1 MLVCGLLVSFRRI
14 ASTLPISS
22 VVVSDVERMA
32 QWRSAWCD
40 DVDDDATLQAFHV
53 IGDTRGGSSGGRKGG
68 KGGGGGRGGS
78 GGKGGR
84 GKRGQSC
91 RFKEI
96 EANLRELQPMTLED
110 RQTLR
115 PPPRLAQFAQKE
127 PDAARLLENI
137 HEDERLWFTLI
148 RHVDRAEETRLLASF
163 GASPYEKPADLNI

>member
-1 MLVCGLLVSFRRI
+1 
-14 ASTLPISS
+14 

-32 QWRSAWCD
+32 QWRSTSAWID

-53 IGDTRGGSSGGRKGG
+53 IGDTKGGRKGG
-68 KGGGGGRGGS
+68 KGGGGGGGGRGRS

-84 GKRGQSC
+84 GKRGQSR

-127 PDAARLLENI
+127 PDAARLLEHI
-137 HEDERLWFTLI
+137 TRMSGYGSPSYDMWTVPRQFDCLRPLAHHPKKTL
-148 RHVDRAEETRLLASF
+148 RT
-163 GASPYEKPADLNI
+163 

>member
-1 MLVCGLLVSFRRI
+1 M
-14 ASTLPISS
+14 
-22 VVVSDVERMA
+22 VVSDVERMA
-32 QWRSAWCD
+32 QWRSTSAWID

-53 IGDTRGGSSGGRKGG
+53 IGDTKGGRKGG
-68 KGGGGGRGGS
+68 KGGGGGGGGRGRS

-84 GKRGQSC
+84 GKRGQSR

-148 RHVDRAEETRLLASF
+148 RHVDRAEAIRLIASF
-163 GASPYEKPADLNI
+163 GASP